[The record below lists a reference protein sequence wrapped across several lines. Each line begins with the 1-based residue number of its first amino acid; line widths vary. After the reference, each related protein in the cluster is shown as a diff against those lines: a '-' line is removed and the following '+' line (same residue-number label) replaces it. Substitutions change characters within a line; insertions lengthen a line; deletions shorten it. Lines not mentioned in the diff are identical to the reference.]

1 MMQTINNQVNNH
13 ALLQKALNTPLEEKE
28 SIKQQILS
36 DLDVQLRLQEFG
48 DVVDGAMIDRGINVL
63 NEYRR
68 MLKED
73 PYHEPKLIIASG
85 NFQVTYVQRKEIAP
99 LMNKPQWKRKLDLT
113 MMSLDNQ
120 QATLES
126 YDKPM
131 ERLQA
136 IGEVKRIVNDYEDNK
151 RVTGIWLHGRNGN
164 GKSCLMCAL
173 ANKLNKDKLAGVT
186 MVNLSMLIN
195 ELYADLKRNSDSG
208 NFQRRIKHLK
218 FVDVLIIDEIGAEN
232 LTDWVMDSVL
242 FEILETR
249 NNQNKLTL
257 FTSNLT
263 KQDYYN
269 RLLNANSRYGA
280 EVRAARAKRI
290 MTRIDAL
297 TKEVHL
303 GGGNRREAHQ

>member
-1 MMQTINNQVNNH
+1 MMPTIAKSIDNDK
-13 ALLQKALNTPLEEKE
+13 LLKRASKISIEEVE
-28 SIKQQILS
+28 AIKQEVLS
-36 DLDVQLRLQEFG
+36 DVEVQSRLLEFSDVIDDE
-48 DVVDGAMIDRGINVL
+48 MIARGICVL
-63 NEYRR
+63 DEYRR

-85 NFQVTYVQRKEIAP
+85 NFQVTYAQRKEIAP

-136 IGEVKRIVNDYEDNK
+136 ISEVERIIDEYQDNK

-195 ELYADLKRNSDSG
+195 ELYAELKRNSDSG

-242 FEILETR
+242 FEVLETR

-280 EVRAARAKRI
+280 EVRTARAKRI

-303 GGGNRREAHQ
+303 GGGNRREVH

>member
-1 MMQTINNQVNNH
+1 MMPAIAKSIDNDK
-13 ALLQKALNTPLEEKE
+13 LLKRASKISIEEVE
-28 SIKQQILS
+28 AIKQEVLS
-36 DLDVQLRLQEFG
+36 DVEVQLRLQEFS
-48 DVVDGAMIDRGINVL
+48 DVIDDEMIGRGICVL
-63 NEYRR
+63 DEYRR

-85 NFQVTYVQRKEIAP
+85 NFQVTYAQRKEIAP

-136 IGEVKRIVNDYEDNK
+136 ISEVERIIDEYQDNK

-195 ELYADLKRNSDSG
+195 ELYAELKRNSDSG

-242 FEILETR
+242 FEVLETR

-280 EVRAARAKRI
+280 EVRTARAKRI

-303 GGGNRREAHQ
+303 GGGNRREVH

>member
-1 MMQTINNQVNNH
+1 MMPTIAKSIDNDK
-13 ALLQKALNTPLEEKE
+13 LLKRASKISIEEVE
-28 SIKQQILS
+28 AIKQDILR
-36 DLDVQLRLQEFG
+36 DVEVKSRLREFG
-48 DVVDGAMIDRGINVL
+48 DVVDDAMIDRGICVL
-63 NEYRR
+63 DEYRR
-68 MLKED
+68 MLRED
-73 PYHEPKLIIASG
+73 PYHEPRLIIASD
-85 NFQVTYVQRKEIAP
+85 NFQVTYAQRKEIAP
-99 LMNKPQWKRKLDLT
+99 LMNKPQWKRRLDLS

-126 YDKPM
+126 YDRPL

-136 IGEVKRIVNDYEDNK
+136 IGEVERIVNDYEDNK
-151 RVTGIWLHGRNGN
+151 RITGIWLHGRNGN
-164 GKSCLMCAL
+164 GKSRLMCAL
-173 ANKLNKDKLAGVT
+173 GNKLNKDKLAGVT

-195 ELYADLKRNSDSG
+195 ELYAELKRNSDSG

-280 EVRAARAKRI
+280 EAREARAKRI

-303 GGGNRREAHQ
+303 GGGNRREAH